1 MIQEDTKETKE
12 PLILNEKI
20 SDEVFGEMRYLTSEE
35 NAEKLKMYRSISTVV
50 AETSFFDY

>member
-1 MIQEDTKETKE
+1 MITLEDIKESLT
-12 PLILNEKI
+12 LNEKI